1 MTENENGEN
10 PPLVPDVNIKKPRPT
25 RKVSKI
31 DWQTK
36 NSFDDKDIPKEELQ
50 QSRGDQQKIGELKNL
65 LEKET
70 ERSKTFQ
77 AKYENLR
84 KDLEKDTVNRIN
96 SHGDKIILDFLI
108 VYEDFIRARDAYE
121 KEGGNVDNLNSIIK
135 KIESILGNYE
145 VKPIETEGK
154 KFDPN
159 LHEVIQ
165 EIEDNDHEEGT
176 VVEEI
181 AKGYI
186 IRGEVMKYSKVCVSK
201 KIIKE

>member
-1 MTENENGEN
+1 MSENKKDEN
-10 PPLVPDVNIKKPRPT
+10 PSIVPDVNIKKSRQT
-25 RKVSKI
+25 RKFQKN
-31 DWQTK
+31 DLQNE
-36 NSFDDKDIPKEELQ
+36 NSFDIKDITKEELQ
-50 QSRGDQQKIGELKNL
+50 RSRGDQQKIDELKNL

-84 KDLEKDTVNRIN
+84 KDLEKETVNRIN
-96 SHGDKIILDFLI
+96 SHSDKIISDFLT
-108 VYEDFIRARDAYE
+108 VYEDFTRARDAYE
-121 KEGGNVDNLNSIIK
+121 KESGNVDNLNSIIK

-165 EIEDNDHEEGT
+165 EIEDNDHEEET